1 MSFLTNPLN
10 NPHIQSFNQTV
21 WAMLIGGFLVRV
33 TYFMSW
39 PFLIVLLNQKLGTS
53 PTAVGIILGVSV
65 GISSLLG
72 LYIGYL
78 SDKFG
83 RKPLMLMGCLI
94 MAISF
99 LSLNVSNHFWHFF
112 MAMALMGLGTPA
124 LETSTK
130 AIISESLDDNK
141 ARELALH
148 LRYFLINVAGAIGA
162 LVGIVIGLKNPTAL
176 FIGTALAYFC
186 YFIWI
191 FKLIKPA
198 KKTSENS
205 LPNFKETVK
214 IIRQD
219 FVFLLLLIANFL
231 MLIVYSQFNAALPQI
246 MSLNLAEKATQLIV
260 LLTVVNCATVMI
272 FQFPLLKL
280 LDRFNVNV
288 RSQIGLVLML
298 IAQVLFIV
306 IDKHSALAWGIVFFI
321 LSLGEA
327 IVFPTINVNIDQMA
341 KPELRG
347 SYFGA
352 SNLSGFGTSAGAMI
366 GGVVIG
372 AWGDTAY
379 FILTT
384 LICFICVLIYQKIG
398 RKN

>member
-1 MSFLTNPLN
+1 MTRRSHF
-10 NPHIQSFNQTV
+10 QSFNQTV
-21 WAMLIGGFLVRV
+21 WAMLVGGFLVRV

-53 PTAVGIILGVSV
+53 PTAVGVILGVSV

-83 RKPLMLMGCLI
+83 RKPLMLIGCLI
-94 MAISF
+94 MAMAF
-99 LSLNVSNHFWHFF
+99 LSLNISNNFWHFF

-141 ARELALH
+141 AREFALH

-162 LVGIVIGLKNPTAL
+162 LVGIAIGLKNPAAL
-176 FIGTALAYFC
+176 FIGTAVTYVG

-191 FKLIKPA
+191 FKLIKPI
-198 KKTSENS
+198 KNLSKNC
-205 LPNFKETVK
+205 LPNFKETIK

-219 FVFLLLLIANFL
+219 FLFLLLLIADFL
-231 MLIVYSQFNAALPQI
+231 VLVVYSQFNSALPQI
-246 MSLNLAEKATQLIV
+246 ITLNLAEKATQLIV

-280 LDRFNVNV
+280 LNKFNVNV
-288 RSQIGLVLML
+288 RSQIGLILML
-298 IAQVLFIV
+298 ISQVLFIV

-327 IVFPTINVNIDQMA
+327 IVFPTINVYIDQMA
-341 KPELRG
+341 KPKLRG

-366 GGVVIG
+366 GGAVIG
-372 AWGDTAY
+372 AFGDMAY
-379 FILTT
+379 FVLTT
-384 LICFICVLIYQKIG
+384 LICAVCLGLYQ
-398 RKN
+398 RLYHRQALV